1 MPKKHSFSFRTR
13 LNRCFPLKCFDTIV
27 NTQDTNLQAT
37 NKDNIPLIKSI
48 LDDLKPSAAKRNR
61 DSMELVQLLSTN
73 HNLRSLI
80 EAHDTIAQQD
90 FENDD
95 NLLDILIKKQEEE
108 LIDGDEVAYE
118 ETSPLP
124 YYASPPVDAV
134 RMIGVRKV
142 NDEPLGITVRINDN
156 GDLEIARI
164 MHGGMIDKQV

>member
-1 MPKKHSFSFRTR
+1 
-13 LNRCFPLKCFDTIV
+13 
-27 NTQDTNLQAT
+27 
-37 NKDNIPLIKSI
+37 
-48 LDDLKPSAAKRNR
+48 
-61 DSMELVQLLSTN
+61 MELVQLLSTN